1 MQFRASKEEE
11 QMDVQPVASAPV
23 RVLVHLGAGVG
34 NVVLA
39 TPLLMALRELGFAV
53 DVLLAADYAETSGLL
68 RPWSVVREIFTR
80 LAQPP
85 LAHYERIAPALPPFY
100 QARFGRAIA
109 HRPNALAR
117 PPDSLFYENEQD
129 FYLHFAR
136 ALGYPA
142 ARSPRPCLPIA
153 PAEKCGVTSRT
164 VVLAPGCKTGVMA
177 TKRWPHFAELA
188 AAFRD
193 VVVVGTPD
201 DLRKHDNAPMNFPP
215 HVRSLVGQL
224 SLRETAELMAA
235 AGVVVGN
242 DSGLSHVAAAVGTP
256 TVMLFGPT
264 PHESLGPMPC
274 NVRVLRAGLPC
285 EPCWFRD
292 RFRACGK
299 RIECLSTLPVET
311 VIREVSACLA

>member
-1 MQFRASKEEE
+1 MNSRKA
-11 QMDVQPVASAPV
+11 A
-23 RVLVHLGAGVG
+23 VLVHVGAGVG

-39 TPLLMALRELGFAV
+39 TPLLMALHEMALAV
-53 DVLLAADYAETSGLL
+53 DVLLAADYTQTADLL
-68 RPWSVVREIFTR
+68 RPWSAVREIFTSSTSPS
-80 LAQPP
+80 LPS
-85 LAHYERIAPALPPFY
+85 YERIAPALPPFY
-100 QARFGRAIA
+100 QPRFGRTIA
-109 HRPNALAR
+109 RRPNALAR

-136 ALGYPA
+136 ALDYPA
-142 ARSPRPCLPIA
+142 DRSPRPSLPIA
-153 PAEKCGVTSRT
+153 PSENCGVTSGT

-177 TKRWPHFAELA
+177 MKRWPHFAQLA

-201 DLRKHDNAPMNFPP
+201 DLRQHDSSPMTFPS

-264 PHESLGPMPC
+264 PHESLGTMPP
-274 NVRVLRAGLPC
+274 NVKVLRAGLPC
-285 EPCWFRD
+285 EPCWFGD

-299 RIECLSTLPVET
+299 RIECLSTLHVDT

>member
-1 MQFRASKEEE
+1 MNSREA
-11 QMDVQPVASAPV
+11 AI
-23 RVLVHLGAGVG
+23 LVHVGAGVG

-39 TPLLMALRELGFAV
+39 TPLLMALHEMARAV
-53 DVLLAADYAETSGLL
+53 DVLLAADYTQTADLL
-68 RPWSVVREIFTR
+68 RPWSAVREIFTSFTAPS
-80 LAQPP
+80 LAS
-85 LAHYERIAPALPPFY
+85 YERIAPALPPFY
-100 QARFGRAIA
+100 QARFGRAIVR
-109 HRPNALAR
+109 RPNALAR
-117 PPDSLFYENEQD
+117 PPDSLFYENEQA

-153 PAEKCGVTSRT
+153 PSESSGVTSGT

-177 TKRWPHFAELA
+177 TKRWPHFAKLA
-188 AAFRD
+188 AGFRD

-201 DLRKHDNAPMNFPP
+201 DLRQHDGSAMKFPS

-264 PHESLGPMPC
+264 PHESLGPMPL
-274 NVRVLRAGLPC
+274 NVKVLRGGLPC
-285 EPCWFRD
+285 EPCWFHD

-299 RIECLSTLPVET
+299 RIECLSTLPVEV
-311 VIREVSACLA
+311 VIREISACLA